1 MSCHRL
7 GCSCERCALPLT
19 SLWGASTTSEQA
31 TGERA
36 TGGHV
41 EGLAVLLDDHAGACP
56 CEECVA
62 LRVLGGGS

>member
-1 MSCHRL
+1 M
-7 GCSCERCALPLT
+7 T

-31 TGERA
+31 TGEQA

-41 EGLAVLLDDHAGACP
+41 EGLAVLLDDHPSACP

-62 LRVLGGGS
+62 LRVLGGVS